1 MLKIGDKIYFYGN
14 YDSLGEIQTTKIT
27 EEIVITVG
35 EITRV
40 KNGAVFFILE
50 GEAGER
56 KNSEEKLNI
65 FRDYGTSVYG
75 VFDKELTKGDAL
87 NGIIKTLEARIL
99 QTKDTINKLV
109 QQFEGL

>member
-1 MLKIGDKIYFYGN
+1 MLVGDEIYFYGN
-14 YDSLGEIQTTKIT
+14 YDALGEIQTTKIS
-27 EEIVITVG
+27 EEIIMCVG
-35 EITRV
+35 KVTRI
-40 KNGAVFFILE
+40 KNGIVFFILD

-56 KNSEEKLNI
+56 KSSEKKLNI

-75 VFDKELTKGDAL
+75 VFDHGLTKGDAL
-87 NGIIKTLEARIL
+87 NGLIKTLESRIL

>member
-14 YDSLGEIQTTKIT
+14 YDLLGEIQATKIS
-27 EEIVITVG
+27 EEIVMTSG
-35 EITRV
+35 EVTKM
-40 KNGAVFFILE
+40 KNGLVFFVLD

-56 KNSEEKLNI
+56 KSSEDKLNI
-65 FRDYGTSVYG
+65 FRDYGTSIYG

-87 NGIIKTLEARIL
+87 NGIIKTLESRIL
-99 QTKDTINKLV
+99 QTRDTINKLV